1 MKHIKGSLVAWALV
15 LSGVAFIASPVR
27 HTVATSGSAVS
38 TAGAGAFGQLGDET
52 NTALSTSHTVIAP
65 ATLANKTIQ
74 KISVGY
80 EHTCVTTNDATAN
93 IYCWGRNADGK
104 LGDGSTTTRTAPARV
119 AAGSGILQ
127 ASAAIAVTA
136 GTDHTCALVPQ
147 TVGPRSGYN
156 EVLCWG
162 RSASLGRGN
171 SPTGTTEPNV
181 LNPMP
186 ASGATDIDTYDNSTC
201 IALTT
206 GLINCWGLNSSGQL
220 GNASTTVSTVLVSV
234 VSSGALSGKTP
245 IDIEVGSFMTCVLT
259 NEATNNLYCWGLS
272 GTTGSLGNG
281 VTGGS
286 TTPVAISLGGAKLTK
301 LDIGNGHA
309 CGVTSD
315 NRLLCWGDNLDNHL
329 GISGAPAVVTTP
341 TAIDVSGAMGALSL
355 AGVATGNSSTCVW
368 STTGRLVCFG
378 YTKGHFGV
386 NPSTVAGAVDL
397 GGYHV
402 LRTPTAITGG
412 SLAANGVRDFAMG
425 DFTTSGAIVSALT
438 SDESTANASAST
450 TSSNTTSSSTTSTTL
465 ASGSTTSSTVG
476 AGTSTTAPTTT
487 SSPSSASLKVTFAKL
502 TVAKG
507 VRRLSVTTSQKVKV
521 LQISY
526 GRKRPSVAPKKF
538 GAAVLRRTVTIAP
551 TGTVWVRAQSGS
563 TWSPWVR
570 AK

>member
-1 MKHIKGSLVAWALV
+1 MRHIKGSLVAWALV
-15 LSGVAFIASPVR
+15 LSSVAFIALPVR
-27 HTVATSGSAVS
+27 HTVAASGSAVS
-38 TAGAGAFGQLGDET
+38 TAGAGAFGQLGDGT
-52 NTALSTSHTVIAP
+52 NTALATAHTAIAP

-80 EHTCVTTNDATAN
+80 EHACVATNDVTAN
-93 IYCWGRNADGK
+93 IFCWGKNVYGK
-104 LGDGSTTTRTAPARV
+104 LGDGSTTTRTAPVQV

-127 ASAAIAVTA
+127 ANAAVAVTA

-147 TVGPRSGYN
+147 TTGPRSGYN

-162 RSASLGRGN
+162 RSANLGRGN

-186 ASGATDIDTYDNSTC
+186 ASGATDIDTYDGSTC
-201 IALTT
+201 ITLTT
-206 GLINCWGLNSSGQL
+206 GLINCWGLNDFGQL
-220 GNASTTVSTVLVSV
+220 GNASTTSSTVLVSV
-234 VSSGALSGKTP
+234 VSAGALSGKTP
-245 IDIEVGSFMTCVLT
+245 IDVEVGSQMSCALT
-259 NEATNNLYCWGLS
+259 NEATDNLYCWGWF
-272 GTTGSLGNG
+272 GTAWSLGNG

-286 TTPVAISLGGAKLTK
+286 TSPVAISLGGAKLTK
-301 LDIGNGHA
+301 LDIGNEHA
-309 CGVTSD
+309 CGITSN
-315 NRLLCWGDNLDNHL
+315 NRLLCWGGNGDNHL
-329 GISGAPAVVTTP
+329 GVSGAPAVVTTP

-355 AGVATGNSSTCVW
+355 SGVAVGNRSTCVW

-438 SDESTANASAST
+438 SEESTANAGAST

-465 ASGSTTSSTVG
+465 ASGSTASSTLA
-476 AGTSTTAPTTT
+476 AGTSTTTAP
-487 SSPSSASLKVTFAKL
+487 SAASVRVVRAKL
-502 TVAKG
+502 LVTKG

-526 GRKRPSVAPKKF
+526 GRKRPSVVPKKF
-538 GAAVLRRTVTIAP
+538 GAAVLRRTITIAP
-551 TGTVWVRAQSGS
+551 TGTVWVRAQSGTS
-563 TWSPWVR
+563 WSAWVK
-570 AK
+570 AT